1 MVVRTKDVI
10 FIGKINI
17 NNMRFH
23 TYNGVLPEERKLGQP
38 LEIDCQLSYPIESRV
53 KHDTLDETVN
63 YAAVYETVKEFV
75 TDHSFNLIESVAN
88 QLKETILNKYPAV
101 TAVKL
106 RVRKYA
112 VPIDGT
118 FDNVEV
124 EVAGGRDE

>member
-1 MVVRTKDVI
+1 
-10 FIGKINI
+10 
-17 NNMRFH
+17 MRFH